1 MDKMREIKFFRAR
14 KSLLLNPPFF
24 KGFNIDPLT
33 F

>member
-1 MDKMREIKFFRAR
+1 MDKMIEIKFFKAR

-24 KGFNIDPLT
+24 KGFNIDPII